1 MPAGGV
7 ARWPRMDDLF
17 TAAGLICPELKHL
30 SSATWG
36 SHARP
41 HEMIPTSGRILIA
54 DDDPVQR
61 RLLEEAVK
69 RFGYRARC
77 VENGAEAVALLT
89 GPEGSDVDLLILDLV
104 MPELDGMGV
113 IARLRE
119 ARVAIPII
127 VQTAHA
133 GIDTAVN
140 AIRAGAQDFV
150 VKPVSPE
157 RLEVAIRTFM
167 RMSALEG
174 EITRIHKQ
182 SSGTFTF
189 DDIVTRSE
197 AMDRVIRVGKR
208 AAGSQIP
215 VLIEGESGVGK
226 ELIARAIQGTSERK
240 ARPFVTV
247 NCGAIPENLVES
259 ILFGH
264 EKGAFTGAVD
274 KHVGKFQEAHGGTLF
289 LDEVGELPPEI
300 QVKLLRALQ
309 EGEIDPIGGRRPVK
323 VDFRLISATNRR
335 LIDLVKDGS
344 FREDLY
350 YRLNVFP
357 LWLPPL
363 RDRRE
368 DVPDLVRHFLAR
380 FAAEEGRPHIGSVA
394 PDAVAMLQAYDWP
407 GNIRQLENAVFRAV
421 VLCEGNH
428 LTVDDFPQVQSAVQQ
443 MRSGS
448 SRPLAS
454 GAELSGHQISAHVS
468 APVMTVQAHPV
479 GLSGAPARDTAGAA
493 SDPMI
498 GTAIPLGAGDAAS
511 PFGFIRS
518 LDEEGHI
525 RSLADVEADM
535 IRAAIEHYGGRMTE
549 VARRLSIG
557 RSTLYRKLKD
567 YGLEATDEA
576 EAAE

>member
-1 MPAGGV
+1 
-7 ARWPRMDDLF
+7 
-17 TAAGLICPELKHL
+17 
-30 SSATWG
+30 
-36 SHARP
+36 
-41 HEMIPTSGRILIA
+41 MIPTSGRILIA

-69 RFGYRARC
+69 RFGYRSRT
-77 VENGAEAVALLT
+77 VENGAQAVEVLS
-89 GPEGSDVDLLILDLV
+89 GPDGADIDLLILDLV

-119 ARVAIPII
+119 MRSAIPII

-133 GIDTAVN
+133 GIDAAVN

-167 RMSALEG
+167 KIKALEG

-197 AMDRVIRVGKR
+197 AMERVIRVGSR
-208 AAGSQIP
+208 AAHSQIP
-215 VLIEGESGVGK
+215 VLIEGEPGVGK
-226 ELIARAIQGTSERK
+226 ELIARAIQGTSERR
-240 ARPFVTV
+240 ARPFITV
-247 NCGAIPENLVES
+247 NCGAIPEHLVES

-289 LDEVGELPPEI
+289 LDEVGELPPDI

-309 EGEIDPIGGRRPVK
+309 EGEIDPIGARRPVK

-335 LIDLVKDGS
+335 LVDLVKDGR

-368 DVPDLVRHFLAR
+368 DIPDLVRHFLAR
-380 FAAEEGRPHIGSVA
+380 FVAEEGRPHITSVA

-421 VLCEGNH
+421 VLCEGDH
-428 LTVDDFPQVQSAVQQ
+428 LTRDDFPQVLASV
-443 MRSGS
+443 SGS
-448 SRPLAS
+448 
-454 GAELSGHQISAHVS
+454 GGGQESA
-468 APVMTVQAHPV
+468 
-479 GLSGAPARDTAGAA
+479 APAGYAAAPPQPAVASPEA
-493 SDPMI
+493 SDPGHGPATGGI
-498 GTAIPLGAGDAAS
+498 VSAAPDNAPRTAGEADADRHAEPS
-511 PFGFIRS
+511 EPRVPFGYLRS
-518 LDEEGHI
+518 LDDQGHVRALDSI
-525 RSLADVEADM
+525 EAEM
-535 IRAAIEHYGGRMTE
+535 IRTAIDHYGGRMTE

-567 YGLEATDEA
+567 YGLDATQDA

>member
-1 MPAGGV
+1 
-7 ARWPRMDDLF
+7 
-17 TAAGLICPELKHL
+17 
-30 SSATWG
+30 
-36 SHARP
+36 
-41 HEMIPTSGRILIA
+41 MIPTSGRILIA

-69 RFGYRARC
+69 RFGYRSRT
-77 VENGAEAVALLT
+77 VENGAQAVEALS
-89 GPEGSDVDLLILDLV
+89 GPDGADIDLLILDLV

-119 ARVAIPII
+119 MRSTIPII

-133 GIDTAVN
+133 GIDAAVN

-167 RMSALEG
+167 KIKALEG

-182 SSGTFTF
+182 SSGTFGF
-189 DDIVTRSE
+189 SDIVTRSE
-197 AMDRVIRVGKR
+197 AMERVIRVGSR
-208 AAGSQIP
+208 AAHSQIP

-226 ELIARAIQGTSERK
+226 ELIARAIQGTSERR

-247 NCGAIPENLVES
+247 NCGAIPEHLVES

-274 KHVGKFQEAHGGTLF
+274 KHIGKFQEAHGGTLF
-289 LDEVGELPPEI
+289 LDEVGELPPDI

-309 EGEIDPIGGRRPVK
+309 EGEIDPIGARRPVK

-335 LIDLVKDGS
+335 LVDLVKDGR

-368 DVPDLVRHFLAR
+368 DIPDLVRHFLAR
-380 FAAEEGRPHIGSVA
+380 FVAEEGRPHITSVA

-421 VLCEGNH
+421 VLCEGDH
-428 LTVDDFPQVQSAVQQ
+428 LRKDDFPQV
-443 MRSGS
+443 
-448 SRPLAS
+448 LAS
-454 GAELSGHQISAHVS
+454 VGGVDIAGEALSVAGHSAAASNATAGSAGAH
-468 APVMTVQAHPV
+468 APAPAAGTGRHPV
-479 GLSGAPARDTAGAA
+479 ADVDGQTQSEPSGEEVAGASA
-493 SDPMI
+493 GSGETRVPFGYLRCLDDQGHMRALDSIEAEMI
-498 GTAIPLGAGDAAS
+498 RTAID
-511 PFGFIRS
+511 
-518 LDEEGHI
+518 
-525 RSLADVEADM
+525 
-535 IRAAIEHYGGRMTE
+535 HYGGRMTE

-567 YGLEATDEA
+567 YGLDATHGA